1 LYQGPTV
8 AAEQLAQKLKEFG
21 YTEDARIMDLG
32 CGTGLVGV
40 ELQKRGYKNIDGV
53 DLMPEM
59 LEEAKAKG
67 VYGSLQQ
74 GSMGSP
80 GCKDLGV
87 DANQYDAVTCIGV
100 LTIAHAKSE
109 GLHDLVHVVKPGG
122 LMCFTIRDFSLNSTK
137 CGYGKKMDQLCQ
149 EGKWKLL
156 TKEYMSAYVDD
167 GSAWCFVYQ
176 KL

>member
-1 LYQGPTV
+1 V
-8 AAEQLAQKLKEFG
+8 AVEQLTQKLKEFG

-40 ELQKRGYKNIDGV
+40 ELRKRGYKNIDGV
-53 DLMPEM
+53 DLVPEM

-67 VYGSLQQ
+67 VYRSLQQ

-87 DANQYDAVTCIGV
+87 AANQYDAVICVGV
-100 LTIAHAKSE
+100 LVAAHVKSE
-109 GLHDLVHVVKPGG
+109 GLHDLDHVVKPGG
-122 LMCFTIRDFSLNSTK
+122 LVCFSVRDFALNATH
-137 CGYGKKMDQLCQ
+137 CGYGEKMDQFCR

-156 TKEYMSAYVDD
+156 TKHYVPKYFDD
-167 GSAWCFVYQ
+167 GNAWCFVYQ